1 MCRLKT
7 YTLYAVLQH
16 TLTNIKETIVLECY
30 PGFSGNRVHEK
41 FQSKCVQGVQKTDWG
56 SKTPKST

>member
-1 MCRLKT
+1 MCSLKT

-41 FQSKCVQGVQKTDWG
+41 FQSKCVQGVQKTD
-56 SKTPKST
+56 